1 MTGFRIER
9 GRIAGVLTAQG
20 EIACEAVALCAGLW
34 SKALGRL
41 AGVRVPLQAV
51 QHQYMITE
59 PIDGVSRICRRCAI
73 PTG

>member
-1 MTGFRIER
+1 M
-9 GRIAGVLTAQG
+9 LTEQG
-20 EIACEAVALCAGLW
+20 EIACEVVALCAGQW

-41 AGVRVPLQAV
+41 AGVRVPLQPV

-59 PIDGVSRICRRCAI
+59 PIDGVTPTCRRCAT